1 VVSVHYLVSKAKLG
15 VRVLNQQTTNP
26 EKAQDLPLPLGHFV
40 TLENGLKLHYLE
52 QGQGPIVIWL
62 HGSGPGASGFSNFK
76 GNYPEF
82 ADAGYRNIVLD
93 LPGFGRSDKPDD
105 VNYDLAFF
113 VTALN
118 GFINALD
125 LPKVTLLGN
134 SLGGAIA
141 LGQALDYPD
150 TVERLIL
157 MAPGGVEERE
167 TYFQMEGIVRMVEV
181 YSRGP
186 MGVDQMREVMSLQLF
201 DSAVLS
207 DDILAERAAVAVTQ
221 PANLFS
227 TMMVPNMTERLGE
240 LNCPVLG
247 FWGTNDKFNP
257 HQGMHK
263 ILNNVPTAR
272 FIMLNRCGHWVQVEH
287 QRLFNSS
294 CIDFLQHG

>member
-1 VVSVHYLVSKAKLG
+1 
-15 VRVLNQQTTNP
+15 
-26 EKAQDLPLPLGHFV
+26 
-40 TLENGLKLHYLE
+40 
-52 QGQGPIVIWL
+52 
-62 HGSGPGASGFSNFK
+62 NFK

>member
-1 VVSVHYLVSKAKLG
+1 M
-15 VRVLNQQTTNP
+15 NQQTTNP

-167 TYFQMEGIVRMVEV
+167 TYFEMEGIVRMVEV

-263 ILNNVPTAR
+263 ILDNVPTAR

>member
-1 VVSVHYLVSKAKLG
+1 M
-15 VRVLNQQTTNP
+15 NQQTSSPDQT
-26 EKAQDLPLPLGHFV
+26 QDLPLPLGHFV
-40 TLENGLKLHYLE
+40 TLASGLKLHYLE
-52 QGQGPIVIWL
+52 EGEGPVVIWL

-82 ADAGYRNIVLD
+82 VKAGYRNIILD

-113 VTALN
+113 VAALN
-118 GFINALD
+118 GLIEALD
-125 LPKVTLLGN
+125 LSKVTLLGN

-167 TYFQMEGIVRMVEV
+167 TYFEMEGIKLMVEV

-186 MGVDQMREVMSLQLF
+186 MGVEQMREVMSLQLF
-201 DSAVLS
+201 DSVVLS

-227 TMMVPNMTERLGE
+227 TMLVPNMTERLPE
-240 LNCPVLG
+240 LSCPVLG

-257 HQGMHK
+257 HEGMHK
-263 ILNNVPTAR
+263 FLDNVPTAR

-287 QRLFNSS
+287 QRIFNSS
-294 CIDFLQHG
+294 CLDFLQHG

>member
-1 VVSVHYLVSKAKLG
+1 M
-15 VRVLNQQTTNP
+15 NQQKNSTTDNN
-26 EKAQDLPLPLGHFV
+26 QDLPLPIGHFV
-40 TLENGLKLHYLE
+40 TLESGLKLHYLDE
-52 QGQGPIVIWL
+52 GEGPVVIWL

-76 GNYPEF
+76 TNYPVF
-82 ADAGYRNIVLD
+82 IKAGYRNIVLD

-118 GFINALD
+118 GLIEALN
-125 LPKVTLLGN
+125 LSKVTLLGN

-150 TVERLIL
+150 TIEKLIL

-167 TYFQMEGIVRMVEV
+167 TYFEMEGILRMVEV
-181 YSRGP
+181 FARGP
-186 MGVDQMREVMSLQLF
+186 MGVEEMREVMQLQLF
-201 DSAVLS
+201 DSTALS
-207 DDILAERAAVAVTQ
+207 EEILAERAAVAVTQ

-227 TMMVPNMTERLGE
+227 TMMVPNMTERLSE

-257 HQGMHK
+257 HEGMHK
-263 ILNNVPTAR
+263 FLDNVPTAR

-287 QRLFNSS
+287 TELFNRS
-294 CIDFLQHG
+294 CIDFLQNG

>member
-1 VVSVHYLVSKAKLG
+1 M
-15 VRVLNQQTTNP
+15 NQQTTNP

-40 TLENGLKLHYLE
+40 TLESGLKLHYLE

-263 ILNNVPTAR
+263 ILDNVPTAR

>member
-1 VVSVHYLVSKAKLG
+1 M
-15 VRVLNQQTTNP
+15 NQQTTNP
-26 EKAQDLPLPLGHFV
+26 EQTQDLPLPLGNFV
-40 TLENGLKLHYLE
+40 TLDSGLKLHYLDKGE
-52 QGQGPIVIWL
+52 GPVVIWL

-76 GNYPEF
+76 SNYPVF
-82 ADAGYRNIVLD
+82 ANAGYRNIVLD

-118 GFINALD
+118 GLIEALG
-125 LPKVTLLGN
+125 LSKVTLLGN

-150 TVERLIL
+150 TVEKLIL

-167 TYFQMEGIVRMVEV
+167 TYFEMEGIQRMVEV
-181 YSRGP
+181 YARGP
-186 MGVDQMREVMSLQLF
+186 MGVEEMREVMTLQLF
-201 DSAVLS
+201 DASQLS

-227 TMMVPNMTERLGE
+227 TMMVPNMTERLSE

-247 FWGTNDKFNP
+247 FWGTNDRFNP
-257 HQGMHK
+257 HEGMQK
-263 ILNNVPTAR
+263 FLDNVPTAR

-294 CIDFLQHG
+294 CLDFLQHG